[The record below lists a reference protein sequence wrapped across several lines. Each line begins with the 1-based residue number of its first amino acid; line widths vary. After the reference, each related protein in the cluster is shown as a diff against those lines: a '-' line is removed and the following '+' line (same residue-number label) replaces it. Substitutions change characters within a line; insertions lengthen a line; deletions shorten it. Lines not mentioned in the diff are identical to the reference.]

1 MNEFYE
7 FESWDKLDEI
17 RLILNRLNVR
27 YVVHRHDDEEFSYL
41 NDNEICVKIP
51 NPYTDDTNRTV
62 FIDLQDEISL
72 FFGAEWHA
80 HYYLTEEDYR
90 EFCETLSGFM
100 KNELCS
106 AAVFIGED
114 LHWGGSML
122 ADRKSVSEKSAEEI
136 FAGNTPSDANDFKQ
150 SWEEKGA
157 EVRFRFWNPKDD
169 KMVVFERKR

>member
-1 MNEFYE
+1 MDEFDE

-17 RLILNRLNVR
+17 RLTLDKLNVK
-27 YVVHRHDDEEFSYL
+27 YEVHRHDESEFNYL
-41 NDNEICVKIP
+41 KDNEICVKIP
-51 NPYTDDTNRTV
+51 NPYSERTM

-72 FFGAEWHA
+72 FFGVEWHA

-114 LHWGGSML
+114 LRWGCSML
-122 ADRKSVSEKSAEEI
+122 ANRKSVIEKSAEEI
-136 FAGNTPSDANDFKQ
+136 FADDEPEDAREFRQ

-157 EVRFRFWNPKDD
+157 EVHFRFWNPADD
-169 KMVVFERKR
+169 KTVVIERKVK